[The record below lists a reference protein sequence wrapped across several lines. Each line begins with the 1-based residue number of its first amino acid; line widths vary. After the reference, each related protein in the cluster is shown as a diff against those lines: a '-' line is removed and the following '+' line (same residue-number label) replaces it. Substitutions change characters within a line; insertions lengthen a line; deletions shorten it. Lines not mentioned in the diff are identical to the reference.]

1 MCSGEIDVSQ
11 RRYTAVDEFVI
22 KLDCLLTILLEKPGQ
37 TGRPYPADGI
47 EDVPLSSS
55 DRCRSEGLMR
65 VNHAGEVSAQA
76 LYKAQAM
83 TARNEEVRETMW
95 RSANEEIDHLTWCRN
110 RLEELDGH
118 TSYLGPFWFMGSF
131 AIGVT
136 AGIVGDRWNL
146 GFVLETENQVI
157 EHIEDH
163 LQHLPEQDKRSRAI
177 LEQMKDDEA
186 HHATVA
192 VSSGAAVLPQP
203 AKRFMRFM
211 SRVMTTTAYRI

>member
-1 MCSGEIDVSQ
+1 
-11 RRYTAVDEFVI
+11 
-22 KLDCLLTILLEKPGQ
+22 
-37 TGRPYPADGI
+37 
-47 EDVPLSSS
+47 
-55 DRCRSEGLMR
+55 MR